1 MKNSLIAGVGWGVI
15 AGAAGATGLNIV
27 TYLDQAIRARP
38 ATDTPGQT
46 VEALAG
52 AVGTEVPGDPE
63 QRANRLE
70 GLGPLAGLAVGLG
83 VGAVAGAVRALGLR
97 LPWPLAATAIGLG
110 AMTTSDSTMTAL
122 KISDP
127 RSWTAATVASD
138 ALPHLA
144 YGTVTALVLR
154 RALPGA

>member
-1 MKNSLIAGVGWGVI
+1 MKCALIAGVGWGVI

-52 AVGTEVPGDPE
+52 AIGAEVPGGPE

-70 GLGPLAGLAVGLG
+70 GLGPLAGLGVGLG
-83 VGAVAGAVRALGLR
+83 VGAMAGAARAVGLR
-97 LPWPLAATAIGLG
+97 LPGPLAAVAIGLG
-110 AMTTSDSTMTAL
+110 AMTISDLTMTAL

-127 RSWTAATVASD
+127 RSWTAASVASD

-144 YGTVTALVLR
+144 YGAVTALVLR
-154 RALPGA
+154 RALPA